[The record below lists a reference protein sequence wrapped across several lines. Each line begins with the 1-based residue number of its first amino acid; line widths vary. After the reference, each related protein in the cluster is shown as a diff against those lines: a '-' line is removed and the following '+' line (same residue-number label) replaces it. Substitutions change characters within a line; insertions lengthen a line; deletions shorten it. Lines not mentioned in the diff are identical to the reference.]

1 MNKLINFIRAALKHK
16 INRDIMWT
24 LGSFFVLAASGVL
37 MNIIIV
43 IFRDAASLG
52 IFNLSYAVYLIGS
65 QVAVIGIHNSVM
77 RYTAYHS
84 ENIVERG
91 SMLAS
96 AMSITL
102 LFGIVF
108 GGGIYMAEPWIA
120 KIFGSEES
128 AEAIAYTGFGLM
140 LFPINK
146 VLISYINGLR
156 HMRALSLL
164 QTTRYL
170 TVLAGIAIVSISS
183 LSFTY
188 ATWSFFIAEALTIIY
203 VLVYMGKAGLLKHL
217 SISSKWIKSHLEF
230 GFKGALGSILLDM
243 NTRVDVLLLGVFLS
257 ESDVGVYSF
266 AAMVIDGLQ
275 HILSMLR
282 VNFNPI
288 LVTALRDKDWKQAR
302 QLLHYSKIY
311 VFLGTLALAL
321 LVIPCFYI
329 FVEYFIANKELVEG
343 WKVLA
348 ILFGSYVIISGFTP
362 FDNLLLA
369 SGHPAYQT
377 IQNMSIAIVNIILC
391 FLLIPTFGIIGAAIS
406 TALSYITG
414 IAIMLILSYL
424 LLGWNMLSNTT
435 PAKESGK

>member
-1 MNKLINFIRAALKHK
+1 MNKLINFARSALQHK

-24 LGSFFVLAASGVL
+24 LGSFFVLAASGIF

-43 IFRDAASLG
+43 IFRDASSLG

-65 QVAVIGIHNSVM
+65 QIAVLGIHNSVM
-77 RYTAYHS
+77 RYAAYHS
-84 ENIVERG
+84 GNTVERG
-91 SMLAS
+91 TMLAS
-96 AMSITL
+96 ASAITL
-102 LFGIVF
+102 LFGLIF
-108 GGGIYMAEPWIA
+108 GGLVYLSQPWLV
-120 KIFGSEES
+120 KLFGSEEA

-140 LFPINK
+140 LFPLNK

-170 TVLAGIAIVSISS
+170 TVLTGITIISISS

-188 ATWSFFIAEALTIIY
+188 ATWSFFIAEALTTVS

-217 SISSKWIKSHLEF
+217 AITRKWIKEHLAF

-243 NTRVDVLLLGVFLS
+243 NTRVDVLLLGVFMS

-311 VFLGTLALAL
+311 VSLGTLALAL

-329 FVEYFIANKELVEG
+329 FVEYFIANKGLVEG

-348 ILFGSYVIISGFTP
+348 ILFGTYVLIAGFTP

-377 IQNMSIAIVNIILC
+377 IQNMSIALINIILC
-391 FLLIPTFGIIGAAIS
+391 FILIPSLGIIGAAVS
-406 TALSYITG
+406 TALSYISG

-424 LLGWNMLSNTT
+424 LLGWNMLANTT
-435 PAKESGK
+435 TKKDPGE